1 MIAII
6 INKTTGKL
14 LVQSN
19 EKKIQTL
26 LSQLNHGLVEREN
39 TLKVALLTVLAGEHL
54 VLIGPP
60 GTGKSLIARRIVE
73 SIANEKGENTNS
85 NYFEYLLT
93 KFSTPEEIFGPL
105 SIAELKADRFK
116 RNTNGYLPS
125 VRIAFL
131 DEIFKASSSIL
142 NALLTILNERIYH
155 NGTEPQKVPLQALIA
170 ASNELPTNQEELNA
184 LYDRFLVRIFVD
196 YVSQE
201 KLHLLF
207 ENTSNSPIEDKLT
220 LLDINNIRDSA
231 KSVYMPPVIVESIQ
245 QIWIR
250 HKDLFKEDYRERLS
264 DRRLKKIIM
273 LLRVSATTNDRN
285 HVDLSDVFLLKD
297 CLWNHQENAIKV
309 RDLILNTLQDFNY
322 PLPLGE
328 FLATSGLTNKKQD
341 FNYQSS
347 WINSFA
353 TSDLTDKK
361 RTHKVEE
368 DAQLKPKMVDLLA
381 MQMRANIWL

>member
-1 MIAII
+1 MR
-6 INKTTGKL
+6 
-14 LVQSN
+14 
-19 EKKIQTL
+19 KKIQTL